1 MGTQSTWGLITRKIE
16 PKNQKEPDSSAV
28 LHTQSTYL
36 NPFPSTCIL
45 RALSR
50 TPETTRRSPLQPHP
64 RLCKDSPQTLHPP
77 HLHFF
82 QTTHMSTFHQT
93 SVRAVFPRLRLASSN
108 RIPLLRP

>member
-1 MGTQSTWGLITRKIE
+1 MGKKNRTQE
-16 PKNQKEPDSSAV
+16 PKRTRLFRRAPHPEHLP
-28 LHTQSTYL
+28 

-50 TPETTRRSPLQPHP
+50 TPETTRRSPLLPHP
-64 RLCKDSPQTLHPP
+64 RLCKDSPQTRHPP